1 MNPTPKQ
8 TATIE
13 NQARRLDDVL
23 NRLIE
28 FDSRGLPEN
37 TMRLDIFCMTD
48 LGWISL

>member
-1 MNPTPKQ
+1 MNPTPEQ

-13 NQARRLDDVL
+13 NQAQRLDDVL

-28 FDSRGLPEN
+28 FDSGGLPEDA
-37 TMRLDIFCMTD
+37 MRLDILCMTD